1 MRNDVST
8 FVDELN
14 HEYEERHT
22 RKEDAFWSAYMGLT
36 QDADAAQK
44 RLESAEIDLQRWLRD
59 DTRRREV
66 HETLEAVENGDR
78 TVSEDDLVA
87 LRGWARTLDAHSIP
101 SEDGQSLAESI
112 IEEEGKLARA
122 RSTMELG
129 YTLDGE
135 FQAASSVKLGLLV
148 RNGADEKTRKAAWIG
163 LRSIEDHVLA
173 HGFIDVVKKRNAL
186 GKMMGGEDFY
196 DWTVKRVEGLTKRE
210 VFEVLDELEA
220 LTRERAEETVESLR
234 DAHGATVTPWNIN
247 YLISGDV
254 TAEQD
259 PYFPFSRAV
268 EVWTRSFSAL
278 GIRYHGAEMVLDLV
292 DRRGKYENGFMH
304 GPVCGWR
311 DRGERKP
318 ARIQFTANAVPGQ
331 VGSGHRALQTLLH
344 EGGHAAHFANIDMP
358 SPCFA
363 QEFAPTSVAFAETQS
378 MFLDS
383 LLDDPDWQVRYA
395 RSEAG
400 EPMPRELIDR
410 AIRMRQPAAAW
421 QLRAMMVVPYAERAI
436 YELPNEELT
445 PETILATIRDVE
457 RRFLFLDEG
466 SPRPVLSVPHLLAGE
481 SSAYYHGYV
490 LAEVAVHQTRDFF
503 LDRDGHLV
511 DNPKIGP
518 TLEEAY
524 WRRGN
529 AKTFK
534 QFIRDL
540 TGEELSARYLARS
553 VNRSVDE
560 ALAEAEE
567 RISRLSTVPEPK
579 AEVDL
584 HASIRI
590 MHGNEEVASSR
601 ESYGSLAR
609 EFAEWISELEATA

>member
-1 MRNDVST
+1 MRNDVSA
-8 FVDELN
+8 FVDQLN
-14 HEYEERHT
+14 HEYEALHT
-22 RKEDAFWSAYMGLT
+22 KKEDAFWSSYMGLT
-36 QDADAAQK
+36 RDPAAAQK
-44 RLESAEIDLQRWLRD
+44 RFEAAEIALQRWLRD
-59 DTRRREV
+59 VERRRQV
-66 HETLEAVENGDR
+66 HETLSAVESGDPS
-78 TVSEDDLVA
+78 VGEDDLVA

-101 SEDGQSLAESI
+101 SEEGQSLAEEI
-112 IEEEGKLARA
+112 IEEEGKLSRARA
-122 RSTMELG
+122 TMELG
-129 YTLDGE
+129 YTVAGE
-135 FQAASSVKLGLLV
+135 FHPASSVRLGLMV
-148 RNGADEKTRKAAWIG
+148 RNGKEEKTRKAAWLG
-163 LRSIEDHVLA
+163 LRSIEDHVLE
-173 HGFIDVVKKRNAL
+173 HGFIDVVKRRNAL
-186 GKMMGGEDFY
+186 GRMMGGEDFY
-196 DWTVKRVEGLTKRE
+196 DWTVKRVEGLSKAE
-210 VFEVLDELEA
+210 IFEVLDELDA
-220 LTRERAEETVESLR
+220 LTRARAEESVEALR
-234 DAHGATVTPWNIN
+234 DQHGASVAPWNIN

-254 TAEQD
+254 TAEQE

-268 EVWTRSFSAL
+268 DVWTRSFSAL

-292 DRRGKYENGFMH
+292 DRKGKYENGFMH

-358 SPCFA
+358 APCFA

-383 LLDDPDWQVRYA
+383 LLDDADWQTRYA
-395 RSEAG
+395 RSEGG
-400 EPMPRELIDR
+400 EPLPRELIDK

-436 YELPNEELT
+436 YELSDEELT
-445 PETILATIRDVE
+445 PEKILETVREVE

-466 SPRPVLSVPHLLAGE
+466 SARPVLSVPHLLSGE

-490 LAEVAVHQTRDFF
+490 LAEVAVHQTRAFF

-529 AKTFK
+529 AKTFRE
-534 QFIRDL
+534 FVRDL
-540 TGEELSARYLARS
+540 TGEELSATHLARS
-553 VNRSVDE
+553 VNRTVEE
-560 ALAEAEE
+560 ALSEAAD
-567 RISRLSTVPEPK
+567 RIDRLSSIPEPEG
-579 AEVDL
+579 EVDL
-584 HASIRI
+584 HANIRI
-590 MHGNEEVASSR
+590 MHGNDEVATSSAGYDR
-601 ESYGSLAR
+601 LSEQ
-609 EFAEWISELEATA
+609 FAEWIRGLESTA